1 VIGTVDADGVAL
13 AAIQGLNKKLEAK
26 EAEIDALK
34 TQMKEQ
40 HAANEARI
48 KALEEAIAKVIAA
61 QKEGAR

>member
-1 VIGTVDADGVAL
+1 
-13 AAIQGLNKKLEAK
+13 
-26 EAEIDALK
+26 
-34 TQMKEQ
+34 MKEQ